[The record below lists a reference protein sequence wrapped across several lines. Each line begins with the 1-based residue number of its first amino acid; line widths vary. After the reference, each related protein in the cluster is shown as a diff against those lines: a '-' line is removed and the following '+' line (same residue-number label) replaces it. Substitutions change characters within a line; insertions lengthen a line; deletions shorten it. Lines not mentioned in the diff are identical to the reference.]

1 MEIKGEILNIIS
13 INLEKIVDSAEF
25 KDSILK
31 IVNINI
37 NRLLNKPLCKIL
49 NNINEEKVSKT
60 TNFIKE
66 MLNTYSENALLEI
79 INLFDISKIVEEQ
92 INSFQVEYTEEL
104 ILGIAEKELK
114 AITRLGALLGGIM
127 GLLSP
132 LLQNIV

>member
-1 MEIKGEILNIIS
+1 
-13 INLEKIVDSAEF
+13 
-25 KDSILK
+25 
-31 IVNINI
+31 
-37 NRLLNKPLCKIL
+37 
-49 NNINEEKVSKT
+49 
-60 TNFIKE
+60 